1 MKQNILVAKMLRK
14 NMTNTERKLWKY
26 LRGKRLNSIKFKRQ
40 EPIGK
45 YIVDFISYKKKIIIE
60 LDGGQHAKNEKD
72 IERDKFLK
80 GQGYKIIRIW
90 NNEVL
95 NNIEGVIETI
105 IEKCEE

>member
-14 NMTNTERKLWKY
+14 NMTNTERKLWKC

-45 YIVDFISYKKKIIIE
+45 YIVNFISYKKKIIIE

-80 GQGYKIIRIW
+80 EQGYKIIRIW
-90 NNEVL
+90 NN
-95 NNIEGVIETI
+95 
-105 IEKCEE
+105 